1 MKKSKRNRL
10 WTIGLVF
17 SVISTGCSKENTSS
31 VFVPDHDIKK
41 PSENTGNPDSR
52 TVDFNRPDGVYTKE
66 QATMDFGADVVMTWQ
81 NMDIISNRARVR
93 LPANTLSQG
102 NIVNI
107 DVADG
112 TEYELSFKVRFGEG
126 FDWSRGGKVGFG
138 FHIGN
143 GYTGCNKAD
152 NGLGGTAR
160 LMWYN
165 PTGTKTNKVTTG
177 TYFRPYVYYRD
188 MPENCGNSFGRQSK
202 QLATDTWYT
211 VKIKVKSNTGSNTD
225 GMVSYEVDGENLL
238 TQNLRWTTNDNY
250 GKIKYITFHSFRGGS
265 QEYWQS
271 ATDGY
276 IYYDDLVY
284 TRIAK

>member
-1 MKKSKRNRL
+1 MKKNDRNRFY
-10 WTIGLVF
+10 TIMLVL
-17 SVISTGCSKENTSS
+17 SVVFAGCGKDSGDNS
-31 VFVPDHDIKK
+31 FVPDHDIKK
-41 PSENTGNPDSR
+41 PSDNADNPDSR
-52 TVDFNRPDGVYTKE
+52 TVDFNRLDGAYTKE
-66 QATMDFGADVVMTWQ
+66 HAIMDFGADIVMTWR
-81 NMDIISNRARVR
+81 NMDIISNQARVR

-107 DVADG
+107 DIPDG
-112 TEYELSFKVRFGEG
+112 TEYELSFKVRFGAG

-165 PTGTKTNKVTTG
+165 AVGTKTNRVTTG

-202 QLATDTWYT
+202 QLAADTWYT

-225 GMVSYEVDGENLL
+225 GLVSYEVDGENLL
-238 TQNLRWTTNDNY
+238 TQTLRWTTNDNY
-250 GKIKYITFHSFRGGS
+250 AKIKYITFHSFRGGS

-271 ATDGY
+271 TTDGY

-284 TRIAK
+284 TRIAN